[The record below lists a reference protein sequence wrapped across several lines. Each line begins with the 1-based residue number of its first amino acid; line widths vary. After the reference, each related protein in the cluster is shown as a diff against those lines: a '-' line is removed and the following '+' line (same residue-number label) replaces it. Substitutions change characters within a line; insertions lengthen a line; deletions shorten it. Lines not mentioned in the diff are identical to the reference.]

1 MSYDNAEHRNN
12 VNNNVNN
19 NNNNNNNT
27 NTIRR
32 IPNAMD
38 LRRLLRKCSYCRET
52 GHNISNCNHHSLIQF
67 DSICLFKKS
76 EINDPL
82 RFAHWLG
89 LTSIESINGNTLV
102 KAYGIS
108 KHGCILRD
116 NMHVIIEKITNKL
129 YNLVENI
136 DEDYVRLPEMENSS
150 ATSIFNQMISFNLMT
165 SLLLSPRSV
174 AAAQIHP
181 EEEIVIKLIYDE
193 TVHKNVDSIECSIC
207 YETKNAAEMVQLNC
221 NHSFCKCC
229 TKQVVETKP
238 SCPYCRTKI
247 DKISFN
253 TIDVY
258 KFYVGEHNYNECL

>member
-1 MSYDNAEHRNN
+1 MSCDNAEHRNN
-12 VNNNVNN
+12 V
-19 NNNNNNNT
+19 NNNNT

-52 GHNISNCNHHSLIQF
+52 GHNISNCKHSTLIHF

-82 RFAHWLG
+82 RFAQWLA
-89 LTSIESINGNTLV
+89 LISIENMNSNTLI

-108 KHGCILRD
+108 KHGCVLRD
-116 NMHVIIEKITNKL
+116 NMHVVIEKITNKV

-136 DEDYVRLPEMENSS
+136 DEDYVRLPEMENNS

-174 AAAQIHP
+174 AAPIHP

-193 TVHKNVDSIECSIC
+193 NVHKNVDSIECSIC
-207 YETKNAAEMVQLNC
+207 YETKNTTEIVQLNC

-253 TIDVY
+253 TVDVY
-258 KFYVGEHNYNECL
+258 KYYVGEQNYNPNL